1 MDNNFKKYIKPKGEH
16 KKNER
21 RVIFMAKIDIPV
33 YEKPNLTVEEAAIY
47 FSIGENK
54 LRELT
59 DRSDCNFVL
68 FVGRKRLI
76 KRKQFE
82 SFLDAAY
89 SI

>member
-1 MDNNFKKYIKPKGEH
+1 
-16 KKNER
+16 
-21 RVIFMAKIDIPV
+21 MAKIDIPV

-68 FVGRKRLI
+68 FVGRKRLRQVWNFFMALFR
-76 KRKQFE
+76 KRK
-82 SFLDAAY
+82 LL
-89 SI
+89 

>member
-1 MDNNFKKYIKPKGEH
+1 
-16 KKNER
+16 
-21 RVIFMAKIDIPV
+21 MATINVSIS
-33 YEKPNLTVEEAAIY
+33 EKPNLTVEEAAVY

-59 DRSDCNFVL
+59 DKSDCNFVL

-82 SFLDAAY
+82 SFLEASY
-89 SI
+89 SIQEGGDFYAEKKRP

>member
-1 MDNNFKKYIKPKGEH
+1 
-16 KKNER
+16 
-21 RVIFMAKIDIPV
+21 MATINVSIS
-33 YEKPNLTVEEAAIY
+33 EKPNLTVEEAAVY
-47 FSIGENK
+47 FNIGENK

-59 DRSDCNFVL
+59 DRNNCNFVL

-82 SFLDAAY
+82 SFLEASY

>member
-1 MDNNFKKYIKPKGEH
+1 
-16 KKNER
+16 
-21 RVIFMAKIDIPV
+21 MAKIDIPV
-33 YEKPNLTVEEAAIY
+33 YEKPNLTVEEAVY

-59 DRSDCNFVL
+59 DKSDCNLVL

-82 SFLDAAY
+82 SFLEASY

>member
-1 MDNNFKKYIKPKGEH
+1 
-16 KKNER
+16 
-21 RVIFMAKIDIPV
+21 MAKIDIPV
-33 YEKPNLTVEEAAIY
+33 YEKPNLTGEEAAVY

-59 DRSDCNFVL
+59 DKSDCNFVL

-82 SFLDAAY
+82 SFLEASY

>member
-1 MDNNFKKYIKPKGEH
+1 
-16 KKNER
+16 
-21 RVIFMAKIDIPV
+21 MATINVSIS
-33 YEKPNLTVEEAAIY
+33 EKPNLTVEEAAVY
-47 FSIGENK
+47 FNIGENK

-59 DRSDCNFVL
+59 DRNNCNFVL

-82 SFLDAAY
+82 RFLNTAY